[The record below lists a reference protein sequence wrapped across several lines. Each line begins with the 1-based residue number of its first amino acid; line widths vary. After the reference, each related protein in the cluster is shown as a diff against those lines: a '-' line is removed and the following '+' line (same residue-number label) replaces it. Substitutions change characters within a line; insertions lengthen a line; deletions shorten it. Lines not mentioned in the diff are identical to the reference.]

1 MMTWQTENGDIR
13 GYLAMPTVGYGQG
26 VLVLHAWWGLT
37 DFFTGL
43 CDQLAAAGFVAF
55 APDMFD
61 GLTAQTIAQAEQLVE
76 TADSEAIQP
85 VVESA
90 ADFLGEHSAVRGDK
104 IGVIG
109 FSFGAAWALLAA
121 TAFKPA
127 DIGAIVLFY
136 GNHPGL
142 EWDDYAEAEATFLGH
157 FAESDPYESADEVRH
172 TLAEMQKAG
181 REAEFYFYPDTGHW
195 FFESN
200 RPDAYQPEAAQLA
213 WARTLAF
220 LQEELANVA

>member
-1 MMTWQTENGDIR
+1 MMTWQTENGDKR
-13 GYLAMPTVGYGQG
+13 GYLAVPAAEKGPG

-37 DFFTGL
+37 DFFTDL
-43 CDQLAAAGFVAF
+43 CDQLAAAGFVVF

-61 GLTAQTIAQAEQLVE
+61 GQTAQTIAQAEQLVE
-76 TADSEAIQP
+76 TADSEAIQA

-90 ADFLGEHSAVRGDK
+90 VDLLGEHSAVRDDK

-127 DIGAIVLFY
+127 DIGAIVVFY

-142 EWDDYAEAEATFLGH
+142 KWDDYAKAEATFLGH
-157 FAESDPYESADEVRH
+157 FAESDPYESADEVRN

-181 REAEFYFYPDTGHW
+181 REAEFYFYPGTGHW

-220 LQEELANVA
+220 LQEELADMA

>member
-1 MMTWQTENGDIR
+1 MMNWQTTVGEKR
-13 GYLAMPTVGYGQG
+13 GYLAVPAAGNGVG

-37 DFFTGL
+37 DIFTDL

-61 GLTAQTIAQAEQLVE
+61 GRSAQTIEQAEQLINI
-76 TADSEAIQP
+76 TDSEVVQS
-85 VVESA
+85 VVEDA
-90 ADFLGEHSAVRGDK
+90 VDFLREHSAVRGDK

-121 TAFKPA
+121 TEFNPA
-127 DIGAIVLFY
+127 DIGAVVLFY
-136 GNHPGL
+136 GNHSGL
-142 EWDDYAEAEATFLGH
+142 EEDEYANTEAAFQGH
-157 FAESDPYESADEVRH
+157 FAENDPYEGTDEVRH

-181 REAEFYFYPDTGHW
+181 RKADFNFYPGTGHW

-200 RPDAYQPEAAQLA
+200 RLGAYQPEAAQLA
-213 WARTLAF
+213 WERTLTF
-220 LQEELANVA
+220 LREQL